1 MRPTLEATAA
11 VLAELGS
18 ETRLAIVRLL
28 VRAGE
33 EGLTVGDIQRATGV
47 PGSTLSHHLSRLRG
61 VGVVTRTRSGS
72 ALQCRA
78 ELERIRATADF
89 LIEECCADVKRPCP
103 HDSAPPAGHRHSHG
117 AAP

>member
-1 MRPTLEATAA
+1 MRPSLEATAA
-11 VLAELGS
+11 ILAELGN

-61 VGVVTRTRSGS
+61 VGLVSRTRSGS
-72 ALQCRA
+72 ALWCRA
-78 ELERIRATADF
+78 DLERIRATADF
-89 LIEECCADVKRPCP
+89 LIEECCADVKRPHS
-103 HDSAPPAGHRHSHG
+103 HDSAQPEKHRHPSG
-117 AAP
+117 AAQ